1 MAEARSAVATPRVQK
16 KDLGTTDSVEDLI
29 KSYRQMIVR
38 SYFRIRNSIRNGV
51 WPTSTNNLG
60 VACGFS
66 LYLLEYEP
74 ASGRCITEHLKTAV
88 AALPLPEGTPRWLR
102 NLLGSMGISFVF
114 FITLMKVRQYLLRI
128 LLAYRGWMYENVR
141 EVSFK
146 TKLWGLTVKFVSG
159 YQPSLYSCQRS
170 LPRMPVPPLD
180 ETLSKLLESLKPLC
194 SEEEYKQYKQ
204 DAADFECTIG
214 CRLQRLLYLKS
225 WWAPNYV
232 SDWWEKY
239 VYLMSRLPLV
249 INSNYY
255 ALDHYTWTP
264 TNRQISRAAN
274 VVNSVLQIKRQIDRE
289 ELQPLLLRNTIPVC
303 MAQYERLFSTVR
315 VPGREI
321 DELMHFD
328 SRESRHIVVWRQGLF
343 YQLDMYDE
351 KNQILSVTLLERLFQ
366 EIIDDADKHKEC
378 VSQSER
384 SVAALTGLP
393 RAEWASIMKQNF
405 TSGINK
411 DNMRLIQTAIFMVI
425 LFDEPPEDI
434 NSKAKALLH
443 GDGRSLWFDKSVNI
457 CFFPNGQCG
466 LNVEHSMADAPAIGH
481 VWEYAMTME
490 VIEKR
495 YLENGQAMPPPKT
508 FKQSNFNPPRRI
520 IWDITD
526 ALERE
531 ITRAFAFNQKNNS
544 DLDLEIRNHCRFGKG
559 MIKKAR
565 ISPDAFI
572 QIALQLAY
580 YRDSGRFCQ
589 TYEASATRLYQNG
602 RTETV
607 RSCTEYTTAFVRAM
621 VSGKC
626 SKTELMQL
634 LRDAGENH
642 QKLYRDA
649 MNGQG
654 IDRHLFAL
662 FVVSKGLGYE
672 SKFLEEIIKRPW
684 TLSTSQ
690 QPQQQ
695 IQTDAPD
702 INLEVFRK
710 MCSPG
715 GGFGPVSDDGY
726 GVSYMLPTEYNIFF
740 HVSSKKSCSSTDTR
754 KFLDILFKSMDDMR
768 LLFDNSNLE
777 DDNS

>member
-16 KDLGTTDSVEDLI
+16 KDLGTTDSFDDLV
-29 KSYRQMIVR
+29 KSYRQMIIR
-38 SYFRIRNSIRNGV
+38 NYFRFRNSIRNGV

-74 ASGRCITEHLKTAV
+74 ASADALTSYLKQAV
-88 AALPLPEGTPRWLR
+88 ASLPLPSKTPKWLA
-102 NLLGSMGISFVF
+102 NLVGSVGISFVF
-114 FITLMKVRQYLLRI
+114 FVMLMKVRQYLLRI

-141 EVSFK
+141 EVSWK
-146 TKLWGLTVKFVSG
+146 NKLWGLTVKFVSG

-180 ETLSKLLESLKPLC
+180 ETLSKLLDSLKPLC
-194 SEEEYKQYKQ
+194 SEEEFKDYCKQAQ
-204 DAADFECTIG
+204 DFECSIG
-214 CRLQRLLYLKS
+214 PRLQRLLYLKS

-239 VYLMSRLPLV
+239 VYLMSRCPLV

-255 ALDHYTWTP
+255 ALDHYIWTP
-264 TNRQISRAAN
+264 TKKQVSRAAN
-274 VVNSVLQIKRQIDRE
+274 VMHSILSIKRQIDRE
-289 ELQPLLLRNTIPVC
+289 ELQPLLLRNTIPIC

-315 VPGREI
+315 VPGEEI
-321 DELMHFD
+321 DELLHFD

-343 YQLDMYDE
+343 YQLSIYDD
-351 KNQILSVTLLERLFQ
+351 KNQLLSVTVLEKFFQ
-366 EIIDDADKHKEC
+366 DIIDDADKHKES
-378 VSQSER
+378 VSESER

-393 RAEWASIMKQNF
+393 RTEWARILRENLE
-405 TSGINK
+405 SGINK
-411 DNMRLIQTAIFMVI
+411 DNMDLINKAVCMVI
-425 LFDEPPEDI
+425 LCDKVPE
-434 NSKAKALLH
+434 NLSNKGKMLLH
-443 GDGRSLWFDKSVNI
+443 SDGRTLWCDKSVNVF
-457 CFFPNGQCG
+457 FFPDGQCG
-466 LNVEHSMADAPAIGH
+466 LNVEHSMADAPVMGH

-495 YLENGQAMPPPKT
+495 YLDSGQVMPPPKS
-508 FKQSNFNPPRRI
+508 FKPGNYTLPRRI

-526 ALERE
+526 SLEKE
-531 ITRAFAFNQKNNS
+531 INKAYAFNQKNND
-544 DLDLEIRNHCRFGKG
+544 DLDLQIREHTKFGKG
-559 MIKKAR
+559 VIKKAK

-572 QIALQLAY
+572 QISLQLAY
-580 YRDSGRFCQ
+580 YRHTGRFCQ

-607 RSCTEYTTAFVRAM
+607 RSCTEETAAFVRAM
-621 VSGKC
+621 VNAKMP
-626 SKTELMQL
+626 KTDLLQL
-634 LRDAGENH
+634 LRVAGIRH

-649 MNGQG
+649 MNGLG

-662 FVVSKGLGYE
+662 FIVSKGLGYE
-672 SKFLEEIIKRPW
+672 SQFLESVMKRPW

-695 IQTDAPD
+695 IQANTPD
-702 INLEVFRK
+702 INLEPFRK

-715 GGFGPVSDDGY
+715 GGFGPVSDEGY

-740 HVSSKKSCSSTDTR
+740 HVSSKRSCPTTDSS
-754 KFLDILFKSMDDMR
+754 KFADLIFKSMDDVR
-768 LLFDNSNLE
+768 LLFDDSQLE
-777 DDNS
+777 S

>member
-16 KDLGTTDSVEDLI
+16 KDLGTTDSFDDLV
-29 KSYRQMIVR
+29 KSYRQMIIR
-38 SYFRIRNSIRNGV
+38 NYFRFRNSIRNGV

-74 ASGRCITEHLKTAV
+74 ASAHAVTAHLKRAV
-88 AALPLPEGTPRWLR
+88 AALPLPSKTPKWLA
-102 NLLGSMGISFVF
+102 NLVGSVGLSFVF
-114 FITLMKVRQYLLRI
+114 FVILMKVRQYLLRI

-141 EVSFK
+141 EVSWK
-146 TKLWGLTVKFVSG
+146 NKLWGLTVKFVSG

-170 LPRMPVPPLD
+170 LPRMPVPAID
-180 ETLSKLLESLKPLC
+180 ETLSKLLDSLKPLC
-194 SEEEYKQYKQ
+194 SEEEFKEYSKQAQ
-204 DAADFECTIG
+204 DFECSIG
-214 CRLQRLLYLKS
+214 PRLQRLLYLKS

-239 VYLMSRLPLV
+239 VYLMSRCPLV

-255 ALDHYTWTP
+255 ALDHYIWTP
-264 TNRQISRAAN
+264 TSRQVSRAAN
-274 VVNSVLQIKRQIDRE
+274 VVHSILSIKRQIDRE
-289 ELQPLLLRNTIPVC
+289 ELQPLLLRNTIPIC

-315 VPGREI
+315 VPGEEI
-321 DELMHFD
+321 DELLHFD

-343 YQLDMYDE
+343 YQLGIYDD
-351 KNQILSVTLLERLFQ
+351 KNQLLSVTVLEKFFQ
-366 EIIDDADKHKEC
+366 DIIDDADKHKES
-378 VSQSER
+378 VSESER

-393 RAEWASIMKQNF
+393 RTEWARILRENF
-405 TSGINK
+405 KSGINK
-411 DNMRLIQTAIFMVI
+411 DNMDLINKAVCMVV
-425 LFDEPPEDI
+425 LSDKVPESLSD
-434 NSKAKALLH
+434 KGKMLLH
-443 GDGRSLWFDKSVNI
+443 SDGRTLWCDKSVNVF
-457 CFFPNGQCG
+457 FFPDGHCG
-466 LNVEHSMADAPAIGH
+466 LNVEHSMADAPVMGH

-490 VIEKR
+490 VIERR
-495 YLENGQAMPPPKT
+495 YLDSGQVMPPPKS
-508 FKQSNFNPPRRI
+508 FKPGNAAHPRRI

-526 ALERE
+526 SLEKQ
-531 ITRAFAFNQKNNS
+531 INKAYAFNQKNN
-544 DLDLEIRNHCRFGKG
+544 DDLELVIREHTKFGKG
-559 MIKKAR
+559 VIKKAK

-572 QIALQLAY
+572 QISLQLAY
-580 YRDSGRFCQ
+580 YRHSGRFCQ

-607 RSCTEYTTAFVRAM
+607 RSCTEESAAFVRAM
-621 VSGKC
+621 VS
-626 SKTELMQL
+626 SKMSKEELLQL
-634 LRDAGENH
+634 LRVAGIRH

-649 MNGQG
+649 MNGLG

-672 SKFLEEIIKRPW
+672 SQFLESVMRRPW

-695 IQTDAPD
+695 IQANTPD
-702 INLEVFRK
+702 INLEPFRK

-715 GGFGPVSDDGY
+715 GGFGPVSDEGY

-740 HVSSKKSCSSTDTR
+740 HVSSKRSCPSTDSS
-754 KFLDILFKSMDDMR
+754 KFADLIFKSMDDIR
-768 LLFDNSNLE
+768 LLFDTSQI
-777 DDNS
+777 DS